1 MLQGASAP
9 QYPALWKQILQFIR
23 TVLPGQLDIDRV
35 LVAVQGGEPDP
46 GLTVLGQFCT
56 SYVKQAASAGLDAD
70 WENICAILES
80 FLQEF
85 KPALTVGWE
94 RGSEV
99 RSWAGVVQLAGTGG
113 RDGYRGLRALLALAT
128 PSDLQ
133 QEDEAGNTALLLLI
147 DAGAEDAVRAAV
159 QAGAELDRVRVWRD
173 PAGQEMRELPLERA
187 VDRASPS
194 LVQLLLELG
203 ANPLTQPATGNS
215 ILHRAVR
222 LCAAARTRP
231 ALAVVRLLLSA
242 GCDPGEQEEQEEGR
256 TPLQLA
262 VGGGRDEANRS
273 LDLELALLAAGAE
286 VGAVDRLGRTA
297 LHHALHEAGGDPV
310 QVVSLLLAR
319 LTPATVQL
327 ADKAGRTA
335 LHWAAR
341 AGAAVSALLL
351 LEHGAQLEARDGRG
365 NTALALAVETG
376 QQAVA
381 LTLLQRGADVTA
393 TVLPEEK
400 GGQERCGRVWRH
412 LPLHWAAP
420 PPVRP
425 ASLLEGTL
433 RQDWLGLTHL
443 LLDRLP
449 PGPATT
455 QAALTAMRTGKFQFA
470 KAKIFSIDTI

>member
-23 TVLPGQLDIDRV
+23 RALPGQLDIDRV
-35 LVAVQGGEPDP
+35 LVAVQGGQPDP

-56 SYVKQAASAGLDAD
+56 SYAKQAASAGLDAD
-70 WENICAILES
+70 WETICAILES

-99 RSWAGVVQLAGTGG
+99 RSWAGVAQLAGAGG

-147 DAGAEDAVRAAV
+147 DAGAEEAVRAV
-159 QAGAELDRVRVWRD
+159 VEAGAELDRVRVWRD
-173 PAGQEMRELPLERA
+173 PAGREMRELPLERA

-194 LVQLLLELG
+194 LVRLLLELG
-203 ANPLTQPATGNS
+203 AAPLTHPATGNS

-222 LCAAARTRP
+222 LCSAARTRP
-231 ALAVVRLLLSA
+231 ALAIVQLLLSA
-242 GCDPGEQEEQEEGR
+242 GCDPGELQGEQGEGR

-273 LDLELALLAAGAE
+273 LDLELALLVAGAGAGAE
-286 VGAVDRLGRTA
+286 DRLGRTA

-319 LTPATVQL
+319 LPPATVQL

-335 LHWAAR
+335 LHCAAR

-351 LEHGAQLEARDGRG
+351 LERGAELEARDDLG

-420 PPVRP
+420 PPVCP

-455 QAALTAMRTGKFQFA
+455 QAAQTAMRLGKFHFA
-470 KAKIFSIDTI
+470 KAKFFSIDI